1 VHRLKQLFVP
11 DWGRYVPG
19 FLFCLV
25 FAFFG
30 MNMDRLIGNYHKA
43 NVASLAIPALEQE
56 LQEIMESGGDDES
69 SLATRK
75 AIEKHQGA
83 LDRVEGTVGQQWG
96 WATFLSEKAQLKYVA
111 ILLLGG
117 ILIRNLLPLPKRLI
131 PGIGIARPIIKPG
144 IIILGVHYVWA
155 DVIKVGGVGLGLTV
169 VFIFGTA
176 IVVMWLC
183 KKWGVSDGLGGIMGA
198 GTGVCGV
205 SAIIAT
211 SPVVRSSPIEM
222 AYAIGTILF
231 FGTLM
236 LFTMP
241 YIGQSI
247 DLSESQ
253 FGAWSAVAIL
263 NTAQLVAAAEW
274 YGTEARD
281 TAVLI
286 NVARIM
292 FLPLVV
298 LFSLWFY
305 ILRTGKQEPGQEINK
320 WQLVKDKFPV
330 FILGFFLLVFLNS
343 LSIESLGGPEITGSS
358 FWAMNAVYKWF
369 FAIGFAGIGLSISI
383 DDMKKAGGKAFTIG
397 MVAALV
403 KMILGLGVVLLI
415 GSEWLRVT
423 GS

>member
-1 VHRLKQLFVP
+1 MSVVKGLVVP
-11 DWGRYVPG
+11 DWKKFVPG
-19 FLFCLV
+19 FLFCLA
-25 FAFFG
+25 FAFIG
-30 MNMDRLIGNYHKA
+30 MNLDRLFRNLSREG
-43 NVASLAIPALEQE
+43 
-56 LQEIMESGGDDES
+56 
-69 SLATRK
+69 
-75 AIEKHQGA
+75 
-83 LDRVEGTVGQQWG
+83 VE
-96 WATFLSEKAQLKYVA
+96 WATFVYESAQLNYVA

-117 ILIRNLLPLPKRLI
+117 ILIRNLVPLPASLL
-131 PGIGIARPIIKPG
+131 PGIRIARPILKPG

-155 DVIKVGGVGLGLTV
+155 DVVRVGGLGLALTAF
-169 VFIFGTA
+169 FIFGTA
-176 IVVMWLC
+176 IIVMYWC
-183 KKWGVSDGLGGIMGA
+183 KRWGVSDGLGGIMGA

-211 SPVVRSSPIEM
+211 GPVVKASPLEM
-222 AYAIGTILF
+222 AYAIGTILL

-241 YIGQSI
+241 YIGQGI
-247 DLSESQ
+247 DLSEAQ

-292 FLPLVV
+292 FLPVVV

-305 ILRTGKQEPGQEINK
+305 ILRTGKQEDAAPISK
-320 WQLVKDKFPV
+320 WRLVRDKFPV
-330 FILGFFLLVFLNS
+330 FILGFFLLVFLHS
-343 LSIESLGGPEITGSS
+343 MRLEALGGPGVSGSP
-358 FWAMNAVYKWF
+358 FWAMNAAYNWC

-383 DDMKKAGGKAFTIG
+383 EDMRKAGGRAFAIG
-397 MVAALV
+397 TVASMV

-415 GSEWLRVT
+415 GATALRVT
-423 GS
+423 GG

>member
-1 VHRLKQLFVP
+1 MKRPRYLFVSG
-11 DWGRYVPG
+11 WGRTVPG
-19 FLFCLV
+19 LLFCVL
-25 FAFFG
+25 FAFVG
-30 MNMDRLIGNYHKA
+30 MNLDRLIGNYHKA
-43 NVASLAIPALEQE
+43 NVASRSILALEQQFE
-56 LQEIMESGGDDES
+56 EMTSLGVDDA
-69 SLATRK
+69 SLAAVR
-75 AIEKHQGA
+75 AGIEKHRGA
-83 LDRVEGTVGQQWG
+83 LDKVGGTAGQEWA
-96 WATFLSEKAQLKYVA
+96 WATFLYEKAQMRYVA

-117 ILIRNLLPLPKRLI
+117 ILIRNILPLPRLLI
-131 PGIGIARPIIKPG
+131 PGINIARPIIKPG

-155 DVIKVGGVGLGLTV
+155 DVVKVGGVGLGLTV

-183 KKWGVSDGLGGIMGA
+183 RKWGVSDGLGGIMGA

-241 YIGQSI
+241 YIGKSI
-247 DLSESQ
+247 ELSEAQ
-253 FGAWSAVAIL
+253 FGAWAAVAIL

-298 LFSLWFY
+298 LFALWFY
-305 ILRTGKQEPGQEINK
+305 ILRTGKLEPGQEINK
-320 WQLVKDKFPV
+320 WQLVKDKFPI
-330 FILGFFLLVFLNS
+330 FILGFFLLVLLNS
-343 LSIESLGGPEITGSS
+343 LNLQTLGGPKIAGSP
-358 FWAMNAVYKWF
+358 FWAMDAVYKWF
-369 FAIGFAGIGLSISI
+369 FAIGFAGIGLSISV

-415 GSEWLRVT
+415 GSQLLRVT
-423 GS
+423 GG

>member
-1 VHRLKQLFVP
+1 MRRLKHLFVP

-19 FLFCLV
+19 LLFCLV
-25 FAFFG
+25 FAFIG
-30 MNMDRLIGNYHKA
+30 MNMDRLIGDYHKA
-43 NVASLAIPALEQE
+43 NIASIAIPALEQKI
-56 LQEIMESGGDDES
+56 LTTMESGDDDEDL
-69 SLATRK
+69 LASRT
-75 AIEKHQGA
+75 AIEKHRSA
-83 LDRVEGTVGQQWG
+83 LDKIDGMVGQRWG

-117 ILIRNLLPLPKRLI
+117 ILIRNLLPIPKILI
-131 PGIGIARPIIKPG
+131 PGINVARPLIKPG

-183 KKWGVSDGLGGIMGA
+183 KKWGVSDGLGGIIGA

-241 YIGQSI
+241 YIGKGI
-247 DLSESQ
+247 DLSESR

-305 ILRTGKQEPGQEINK
+305 ILRSGEQEPGHEISK

-330 FILGFFLLVFLNS
+330 FILGFFMLVLLNS
-343 LSIESLGGPEITGSS
+343 LNIESLGGPKIAGSP

-369 FAIGFAGIGLSISI
+369 FAIGFAGIGLSISV
-383 DDMKKAGGKAFTIG
+383 DDMKKAGGTAFTIG

-423 GS
+423 GA

>member
-1 VHRLKQLFVP
+1 MKRRRYLFVAG
-11 DWGRYVPG
+11 WGRYVPG
-19 FLFCLV
+19 FLFCLL
-25 FAFFG
+25 FAFVG
-30 MNMDRLIGNYHKA
+30 MNLERLIGNYHKA
-43 NVASLAIPALEQE
+43 DVASQEIPGLEQE
-56 LQEIMESGGDDES
+56 LEELMESGVGDAPPVAAS
-69 SLATRK
+69 N
-75 AIEKHQGA
+75 AIDRHRAA
-83 LDRVEGTVGQQWG
+83 LDKVDGTVGQRWN
-96 WATFLSEKAQLKYVA
+96 WATFLHEKAQFGYVV

-117 ILIRNLLPLPKRLI
+117 ILIRNTLPIPQVLLP
-131 PGIGIARPIIKPG
+131 GINIARPIIKPG

-155 DVIKVGGVGLGLTV
+155 DVIKVGGVGLGLTA

-176 IVVMWLC
+176 VVVMWLC
-183 KKWGVSDGLGGIMGA
+183 RKLGVTDGLGGIMGA

-241 YIGQSI
+241 YIGQGI

-253 FGAWSAVAIL
+253 FGAWAAVAIL

-286 NVARIM
+286 NIARIM

-298 LFSLWFY
+298 LFAVWFY
-305 ILRTGKQEPGQEINK
+305 NLRTEEREAGPAINK
-320 WQLVKDKFPV
+320 WQLVRDKFPV

-343 LSIESLGGPEITGSS
+343 LDLEPLGGPRIADSP

-383 DDMKKAGGKAFTIG
+383 DDMKKAGGTAFTIG

-403 KMILGLGVVLLI
+403 KMILGLGVVMLI

-423 GS
+423 GA